1 MVTTYRTGKGF
12 GKSFVAEVAW
22 MARPSSPI
30 LSAEKIARAA
40 LELVDSTGE
49 FTVGAV
55 ANRLGVRPSSLY
67 NHVSGRDDIVEGMR
81 ALMMSDGALQFDP
94 DASWDDAL
102 PMFLREY
109 RDSFARHPRLIP
121 MLTSN
126 TVVSEPVM
134 QMYGVMATILRRSGV
149 PDDLLLDAI
158 TIMDSYVIGAALDV
172 AAPDEVWDSSAATS
186 DAMHAAIDA
195 APTGR
200 ARADRSFDI
209 GLRVMLEGIR
219 TLAKEADATSSTV
232 EG

>member
-1 MVTTYRTGKGF
+1 
-12 GKSFVAEVAW
+12 

-81 ALMMSDGALQFDP
+81 ALMMSDRALKFDL
-94 DASWDDAL
+94 DASWDDAFPL
-102 PMFLREY
+102 LLREY
-109 RDSFARHPRLIP
+109 RDAFARHPRLIP
-121 MLTSN
+121 MLTSY
-126 TVVSEPVM
+126 TVVSETVM
-134 QMYGVMATILRRSGV
+134 KMYGFMATILRRSGV

-172 AAPDEVWDSSAATS
+172 AAPDEVWDPNAATS
-186 DAMHAAIDA
+186 DAMHAAIHA

-219 TLAKEADATSSTV
+219 TLAKESDATSRTV

>member
-1 MVTTYRTGKGF
+1 
-12 GKSFVAEVAW
+12 

-30 LSAEKIARAA
+30 LSAEKIARTA
-40 LELVDSTGE
+40 LGLVDASGE

-55 ANRLGVRPSSLY
+55 ADRLGVRPSSLY

-81 ALMMSDGALQFDP
+81 ALMMNDTTLTLDP
-94 DASWDDAL
+94 DASWDEAL
-102 PMFLREY
+102 PLLLREY

-121 MLTSN
+121 MLTSY

-134 QMYGVMATILRRSGV
+134 RMYGVMATILRKSGI

-158 TIMDSYVIGAALDV
+158 TIMDSFVIGAALDV

-186 DAMHAAIDA
+186 DAMRAAIAA

-209 GLRVMLEGIR
+209 GLRLMLDGIR
-219 TLAKEADATSSTV
+219 ALAKE
-232 EG
+232 

>member
-1 MVTTYRTGKGF
+1 MVTTYRPDKGLGKN
-12 GKSFVAEVAW
+12 SAAEVDQ

-40 LELVDSTGE
+40 LELVDATGE

-81 ALMMSDGALQFDP
+81 ALMMSDSTLKFDP
-94 DASWDDAL
+94 DASWDEVFPL
-102 PMFLREY
+102 LLREY
-109 RDSFARHPRLIP
+109 RDAFARHPRLIP
-121 MLTSN
+121 MLTSY

-134 QMYGVMATILRRSGV
+134 GMYGAMATILRRSGV

-172 AAPDEVWDSSAATS
+172 AAPDEVWDSGAATS
-186 DAMHAAIDA
+186 DAMRAAIHA

-209 GLRVMLEGIR
+209 GLRVVLDGLR
-219 TLAKEADATSSTV
+219 ALAKD
-232 EG
+232 

>member
-1 MVTTYRTGKGF
+1 
-12 GKSFVAEVAW
+12 

-55 ANRLGVRPSSLY
+55 ADRLGVRPSSLY

-81 ALMMSDGALQFDP
+81 ALLMRDNTLEFDP
-94 DASWDDAL
+94 EASWDDVL
-102 PMFLREY
+102 PILLREY
-109 RDSFARHPRLIP
+109 RDAFARHPRLIP
-121 MLTSN
+121 MLTSY

-134 QMYGVMATILRRSGV
+134 GMYGAMATILRRSGV

-158 TIMDSYVIGAALDV
+158 TIMDSYVIGSALDV

-186 DAMHAAIDA
+186 DAMRAAIAA

-200 ARADRSFDI
+200 ARADRSFEI
-209 GLRVMLEGIR
+209 GLRVVLEGIR
-219 TLAKEADATSSTV
+219 GLAKESDAMSSTV

>member
-1 MVTTYRTGKGF
+1 
-12 GKSFVAEVAW
+12 

-30 LSAEKIARAA
+30 LSAEKIARTA
-40 LELVDSTGE
+40 LALVDATGE

-55 ANRLGVRPSSLY
+55 AGKLGVRPSSLY

-81 ALMMSDGALQFDP
+81 ALMLSDVAIKLDP
-94 DASWDDAL
+94 DASWDEAFPSL
-102 PMFLREY
+102 LREY
-109 RDSFARHPRLIP
+109 RDAFARHPRLIP
-121 MLTSN
+121 MMTSS

-134 QMYGVMATILRRSGV
+134 RMYGVLATILRKSGV

-158 TIMDSYVIGAALDV
+158 TIMDSFVLGAALDV

-195 APTGR
+195 APKGR

-209 GLRVMLEGIR
+209 GLRVLLDGLR
-219 TLAKEADATSSTV
+219 GLATNQTDATPSTV

>member
-1 MVTTYRTGKGF
+1 
-12 GKSFVAEVAW
+12 

-30 LSAEKIARAA
+30 LSAEKIARTA
-40 LELVDSTGE
+40 LELVDASGE

-55 ANRLGVRPSSLY
+55 ADRLGVRPSSLY

-81 ALMMSDGALQFDP
+81 ALLMNDTTLTLDP
-94 DASWDDAL
+94 DASWDEAFPFL
-102 PMFLREY
+102 LREY
-109 RDSFARHPRLIP
+109 RDAFARHPRLIP
-121 MLTSN
+121 MLTSY

-134 QMYGVMATILRRSGV
+134 RMYGVMATILRESGV

-158 TIMDSYVIGAALDV
+158 TIMDSFVIGAALDV

-186 DAMHAAIDA
+186 DAMRAAIAA

-209 GLRVMLEGIR
+209 GLRVMLDGIR
-219 TLAKEADATSSTV
+219 ALAKE
-232 EG
+232 

>member
-1 MVTTYRTGKGF
+1 
-12 GKSFVAEVAW
+12 

-81 ALMMSDGALQFDP
+81 SLMMGDGALHFDP

-102 PMFLREY
+102 PVFLREY
-109 RDSFARHPRLIP
+109 RDAFARHPRLIP
-121 MLTSN
+121 MMPSY

-134 QMYGVMATILRRSGV
+134 QMYGVVATILRRSGV

-158 TIMDSYVIGAALDV
+158 TIMDSYVLGAALDV
-172 AAPDEVWDSSAATS
+172 AAPDEVWDPSAATS

-195 APTGR
+195 APIGR
-200 ARADRSFDI
+200 ARADRSF
-209 GLRVMLEGIR
+209 
-219 TLAKEADATSSTV
+219 
-232 EG
+232 